1 MFRRSS
7 TPGFLYNSEHS
18 ARSRDERRDYTEHA
32 RREPCRTWD
41 DSDNV
46 LERHEDERDRGP
58 VRAWSTNRSVSS
70 ETRQGGGRGGSSRGG
85 RYYDDRGTGHS
96 SGGFRGRGAHLGGER
111 GRQRGGFRGRG
122 IFGDGERGHH
132 NRGYRGRGRGGRRDG
147 LNLTLLEEL
156 REKDPSTIVM
166 TLGLDSGIDLFLKR
180 ESLNQR
186 EVYAFVSVLAK
197 ACRCTTAP
205 ESFNRIL
212 LSIRE
217 SQFYEHVSGVLR
229 SGARGFS
236 VTEEEKKNFLGDL
249 AIFMKELYI
258 RLPHSA
264 MEMRVLGFE
273 DLLTKEIHKMQST
286 SDDIPRNILSNI
298 TALQELKK
306 TVLDQSRSRA
316 AERDDHKEGGP
327 PDDFR
332 DVSIFPNA
340 DDIHPSEKPFLR
352 KNKSVGGYRDLDHYL
367 DVQFRLLREDFICPL
382 REGIEAYLVAE
393 APGKRGQ
400 RLKDIRVY
408 HDVHI
413 VRTLCSNNGL
423 LHRLSFDVSNLQRV
437 RWENSKRLIYGS
449 LLCLSKDNFKTLLFA
464 TITERDPKLLK
475 EGCVD
480 VLFEASEDLDKRH
493 FDTKFV
499 MVETTAFF
507 EAYRHVLRGLQNIKE
522 GDLPF
527 EKYIVACENAVNPP
541 KYLSEAN
548 ILGKSPKFDLRPL
561 IDDKIDLR
569 EDKHLRTQGREVSY
583 FFSHDARCG
592 RSVHVLEDRDW
603 PSPETLHVDMSQF
616 QALKTALTKE
626 FSIIQGPPG
635 TGKTYVG
642 LKIVKAL
649 LHNDQMWKKQQSTPM
664 LVVCYTNHALDQFLE
679 GIIRFYKG
687 GVIRVGSRI
696 SNEELE
702 RYSLRTHR
710 QKMRKDR
717 DKDRDMKNV
726 GKRRWETK
734 NRMLDLQYQIEEVG
748 MKLEAAE
755 KTVLHEDVL
764 KPYMK
769 SHYDTILAMMKRM
782 HRQQEFESRQK
793 LPFPRSFIVEWL
805 GVGSMEATMETFGDQ
820 RQDAFQLEY
829 DDEEGDEID
838 VQEEA
843 GIVQAQRKVYDMDT
857 DDFPTNEFEIKQ
869 KKIRGLQNQ
878 RNQYVALD
886 VASFDKNQ
894 MPVGTGTGFQ
904 YTKKAR
910 KNIKRRMLKQ
920 LKSTQRMHEMEA
932 RRVRDPWMLTMEDR
946 WRLYRHWV
954 YKFCERLQKDIHLRE
969 QSYKEVVAEY
979 KELQVN
985 EDMQILREATVI
997 GMTTTAA
1004 ARYQQALTEIGPR
1017 IIVVE
1022 EAAEVLEGHIISTLS
1037 KKCEQLILI
1046 GDHKQLK
1053 PNPTVYNLAK
1063 KFNLDLSLFERMID
1077 NGIHCDTL
1085 ALQHRMRPE
1094 ISTVMRHIY
1103 PKLQDHPSV
1112 FHYENVKGISAN
1124 MFFIDHSN
1132 QEEHD
1137 ADMMSHSNTY
1147 EATYIVALCS
1157 YLLKQGYDKSR
1168 ITVLTTYSGQL
1179 LKLKKLMPK
1188 QEFQGLRL
1196 TVVDNYQGEEN
1207 DIILLS
1213 LVRSNAEGS
1222 VGFLKIENRICV
1234 ALSRAK
1240 IGLFVIGNFN
1250 LLSQQSLLW
1259 KDILADLRKNGKVGP
1274 ALNLYCQNHP
1284 SETGICVQSPDDF
1297 KKAPEGGCLKPCV
1310 FRLEC
1315 GHVCTLLC
1323 HPYDPEHK
1331 DYICR
1336 KQCTKHCK
1344 NGHQCP
1350 RYCHEECGNCMI
1362 RVEKIIP
1369 KCQHKQMVPC
1379 FKDPSTFSCQA
1390 ECNTTLDCGHTCG
1403 NPCSMKHGCTAVVKK
1418 TFGCGHTGD
1427 VLCARKTLAQC
1438 EAKCPELLKCGHKCE
1453 GDCTRC
1459 HEGRLHIPCR
1469 KMCKGTLICE
1479 HTCVS
1484 GCSQC
1489 NPCRKACE
1497 NRCQHATCTKYCGE
1511 PCDPCSQQ
1519 CTWECEH
1526 YRCTLSCSEPCDRPP
1541 CNEPCKEK
1549 LPCKHPCIGLC
1560 GEPCPKQCGICNKDE
1575 IMKVNP
1581 RPGARFVFLED
1592 CGHIEEV
1599 SVLDRYMNRDS
1610 AEIKLKVCPHCKT
1623 VIRHNMRYGSV
1634 IKKTLK
1640 NIEVVKKI
1648 CNENKDQVP
1657 HTKQRLMVKV
1667 GNEERN
1673 DENGIKT
1680 VMFSRAYTNTVAGL
1694 SALENQFHLLDLLK
1708 EVSAEYEKYT
1718 GTTFMNDHE
1727 SGSQEADMFYKWLIT
1742 PRQVFSEQEQYDA
1755 INELLR
1761 HRALL
1766 VYLACGQERQTALMR
1781 IYLPML
1787 KAILLSGKPY
1797 TEEKQTR
1804 VKTRFQ
1810 ILGDAVPS
1818 DKVDQMTH
1826 TKVKLVGNVGPASG
1840 KWFSCKKGH
1849 VYSNGDQSV
1858 CPDCKTMKDIKQRRM
1873 FMMTPLGK

>member
-1 MFRRSS
+1 MSRRSS
-7 TPGFLYNSEHS
+7 TPGFLFNSEIS
-18 ARSRDERRDYTEHA
+18 ARSHHYEHEDNTEQTRRYDRTGGSG
-32 RREPCRTWD
+32 RRWD
-41 DSDNV
+41 DDGGDH
-46 LERHEDERDRGP
+46 ERSGEERG
-58 VRAWSTNRSVSS
+58 VRAWSTDRSISG
-70 ETRQGGGRGGSSRGG
+70 ELRWGEGRGGSRGRGRG

-96 SGGFRGRGAHLGGER
+96 SGGFRGRGTNVE
-111 GRQRGGFRGRG
+111 
-122 IFGDGERGHH
+122 GERGHH
-132 NRGYRGRGRGGRRDG
+132 RGGYRGRGICGDGARGHHSRGYRGRGRGGRREG
-147 LNLTLLEEL
+147 LNLTQLEEL

-166 TLGLDSGIDLFLKR
+166 TLGLESGIGLFLNQK
-180 ESLNQR
+180 SLNQR
-186 EVYAFVSVLAK
+186 EVYTFVSVIAK

-212 LSIRE
+212 LTIRQ
-217 SQFYEHVSGVLR
+217 SQFYEHVSGVLG
-229 SGARGFS
+229 SSIRGLS
-236 VTEEEKKNFLGDL
+236 LTEEERRNFLGDL

-264 MEMRVLGFE
+264 MEMKVLGLE
-273 DLLTKEIHKMQST
+273 HLLTNEIHKMQRT
-286 SDDIPRNILSNI
+286 SDNIPRDILSNI
-298 TALQELKK
+298 SALQELKA
-306 TVLDQSRSRA
+306 TVLDQSRSKQ
-316 AERDDHKEGGP
+316 AERDELKEGGP

-332 DVSIFPNA
+332 HVSIFPNA

-423 LHRLSFDVSNLQRV
+423 LHRISFDVSNLQRV

-464 TITERDPKLLK
+464 TITERDPKLLR

-480 VLFEASEDLDKRH
+480 VLFEESEDLDKRH

-507 EAYRHVLRGLQNIKE
+507 EAYRHVLRGLQKIKE

-527 EKYIVACENAVNPP
+527 EKYIVACKNTVSPP
-541 KYLSEAN
+541 KYLKEAVS
-548 ILGKSPKFDLRPL
+548 IEGKSPKFDLRPL

-569 EDKHLRTQGREVSY
+569 EDKHLLSQGREVSY
-583 FFSHDARCG
+583 FFSHDSRCG
-592 RSVHVLEDRDW
+592 KSVHVLENRDW
-603 PSPETLHVDMSQF
+603 PSPETLHVDNSQF

-649 LHNDQMWKKQQSTPM
+649 LHNDQMWKRQQLTPM

-679 GIIRFYKG
+679 GIISFYKG
-687 GVIRVGSRI
+687 SVIRVGSRI
-696 SNEELE
+696 SNEQLE
-702 RYSLRTHR
+702 RYSLRANR
-710 QKMRKDR
+710 QKMRNDR

-734 NRMLDLQYQIEEVG
+734 NRMLELQYQIEEVG
-748 MKLEAAE
+748 MKLEDAE

-764 KPYMK
+764 RPYMK
-769 SHYDTILAMMKRM
+769 SHYDTILATMRRM
-782 HRQQEFESRQK
+782 HRQQETEYHHK
-793 LPFPRSFIVEWL
+793 LPFPMSFIVEWL
-805 GVGSMEATMETFGDQ
+805 GVGSMEATIATFGDQ
-820 RQDAFQLEY
+820 RQDAFEQEY
-829 DDEEGDEID
+829 DEEVEEID

-843 GIVQAQRKVYDMDT
+843 GIVQAQRRVHDMDT

-878 RNQYVALD
+878 RDKYVALD

-894 MPVGTGTGFQ
+894 MPVGTATGFQ
-904 YTKKAR
+904 YTRKER

-920 LKSTQRMHEMEA
+920 LKSTQRMWEMEA
-932 RRVRDPWMLTMEDR
+932 LRVRDPWMLTMEDR

-954 YKFCERLQKDIHLRE
+954 YKFCEKLQKDIHAKE
-969 QSYKEVVAEY
+969 QSYREVVAEY
-979 KELQVN
+979 KELQMN

-1004 ARYQQALTEIGPR
+1004 ARYQQALAEIGPR

-1112 FHYENVKGISAN
+1112 LRYEKVKGISAN
-1124 MFFIDHSN
+1124 MFFIDHNN

-1137 ADMMSHSNTY
+1137 TDMMSHSNTY

-1179 LKLKKLMPK
+1179 LKLKKMMPK
-1188 QEFQGLRL
+1188 QDFQGMRL

-1207 DIILLS
+1207 DVILLS

-1259 KDILADLRKNGKVGP
+1259 KDILTDLKKNGKTGP
-1274 ALNLYCQNHP
+1274 TLNLYCQNHP
-1284 SETGICVQSPDDF
+1284 TETGISVQSPDDF
-1297 KKAPEGGCLKPCV
+1297 KKAPEGGLSEAMCL
-1310 FRLEC
+1310 
-1315 GHVCTLLC
+1315 
-1323 HPYDPEHK
+1323 
-1331 DYICR
+1331 
-1336 KQCTKHCK
+1336 
-1344 NGHQCP
+1344 
-1350 RYCHEECGNCMI
+1350 
-1362 RVEKIIP
+1362 
-1369 KCQHKQMVPC
+1369 
-1379 FKDPSTFSCQA
+1379 
-1390 ECNTTLDCGHTCG
+1390 
-1403 NPCSMKHGCTAVVKK
+1403 
-1418 TFGCGHTGD
+1418 
-1427 VLCARKTLAQC
+1427 
-1438 EAKCPELLKCGHKCE
+1438 
-1453 GDCTRC
+1453 
-1459 HEGRLHIPCR
+1459 
-1469 KMCKGTLICE
+1469 
-1479 HTCVS
+1479 
-1484 GCSQC
+1484 
-1489 NPCRKACE
+1489 
-1497 NRCQHATCTKYCGE
+1497 
-1511 PCDPCSQQ
+1511 
-1519 CTWECEH
+1519 
-1526 YRCTLSCSEPCDRPP
+1526 
-1541 CNEPCKEK
+1541 
-1549 LPCKHPCIGLC
+1549 
-1560 GEPCPKQCGICNKDE
+1560 
-1575 IMKVNP
+1575 
-1581 RPGARFVFLED
+1581 
-1592 CGHIEEV
+1592 
-1599 SVLDRYMNRDS
+1599 
-1610 AEIKLKVCPHCKT
+1610 
-1623 VIRHNMRYGSV
+1623 
-1634 IKKTLK
+1634 
-1640 NIEVVKKI
+1640 
-1648 CNENKDQVP
+1648 
-1657 HTKQRLMVKV
+1657 
-1667 GNEERN
+1667 
-1673 DENGIKT
+1673 
-1680 VMFSRAYTNTVAGL
+1680 
-1694 SALENQFHLLDLLK
+1694 
-1708 EVSAEYEKYT
+1708 
-1718 GTTFMNDHE
+1718 
-1727 SGSQEADMFYKWLIT
+1727 
-1742 PRQVFSEQEQYDA
+1742 
-1755 INELLR
+1755 
-1761 HRALL
+1761 
-1766 VYLACGQERQTALMR
+1766 QT
-1781 IYLPML
+1781 
-1787 KAILLSGKPY
+1787 
-1797 TEEKQTR
+1797 
-1804 VKTRFQ
+1804 
-1810 ILGDAVPS
+1810 
-1818 DKVDQMTH
+1818 
-1826 TKVKLVGNVGPASG
+1826 
-1840 KWFSCKKGH
+1840 
-1849 VYSNGDQSV
+1849 
-1858 CPDCKTMKDIKQRRM
+1858 
-1873 FMMTPLGK
+1873 